1 MPANTYRSML
11 WEKLECLKPRGSL
24 TSDVEK
30 GQYLEKVKLACSLM
44 AFQREVHK
52 KKREKIE
59 QETVRQMAPWVAS
72 DSRLK
77 V

>member
-1 MPANTYRSML
+1 ML

-44 AFQREVHK
+44 AFQREAHS
-52 KKREKIE
+52 KKREEIRK
-59 QETVRQMAPWVAS
+59 
-72 DSRLK
+72 
-77 V
+77 